1 MRWPLF
7 FMPNAQKGYVS
18 TYIFGDYNITEDM
31 VTMEFMVD
39 YANLVVETEP
49 IRAIAPLV
57 IAGLLGAGASLYG
70 SWKSGKQSADA
81 DANAKNAM
89 DAQKAANDAWWA
101 QKQSENYMDTLESQ
115 AAIAKARE
123 LAAEQM
129 ANARGVQ
136 AVMGGTDA
144 SVAVAQ
150 KSANKMLADTISG
163 MAVQQTARKDAAEQM
178 YLNQNNALSNQMI
191 NYYSQ
196 KSANNA
202 AAGSSALGA
211 LGQIG
216 SALITAFGGK

>member
-1 MRWPLF
+1 
-7 FMPNAQKGYVS
+7 
-18 TYIFGDYNITEDM
+18 M

-49 IRAIAPLV
+49 IRAIAPVV
-57 IAGLLGAGASLYG
+57 IAGLLGAGASIYG
-70 SWKSGKQSADA
+70 SWKSGKQSAEA
-81 DANAKNAM
+81 DANAKNVM

-101 QKQSENYMDTLESQ
+101 QKQSENYMDTPEAQ

-144 SVAVAQ
+144 SVAVVQ

-178 YLNQNNALSNQMI
+178 YLNQNNQLSNQLV
-191 NYYSQ
+191 NYYGQ
-196 KSANNA
+196 KSANSA
-202 AAGSSALGA
+202 AAGSGALGA
-211 LGQIG
+211 LGKIG